1 MWEQDID
8 QIFEMEIFCIK
19 IIFKKE
25 NQDLLEIQIKSF
37 VKLFNK

>member
-8 QIFEMEIFCIK
+8 QIFEMEIFRIK

-37 VKLFNK
+37 IKLFNK

>member
-8 QIFEMEIFCIK
+8 QIFEMEIFRIK